1 MVGMKEGDN
10 GEKVPNCVPKSEKI
24 AAGAV
29 KLIKQADFRSNP
41 SSQDGCISKDW
52 IPYQGPKG
60 GEGWQSTSNPDD
72 VRYVDEP
79 PGEVHS
85 DYQDMA
91 DEWGDGNN
99 ESESER
105 RPDGGVEV
113 PDEGVEQRD
122 EGYFVSAPPEPERD
136 IPSFQEDET
145 VTELIE
151 TTNSEPEEGFSVQR
165 NLDTYDTEQDDA
177 WLVGMTSVNISAKD
191 GLSKADVV
199 NFYEEY
205 QSVLE
210 ETPALRIGGYHFEDG
225 DKISIDL
232 TVALTDREEA
242 ESLGSELN
250 QESIINPAV
259 ALGEDD
265 WENGSIKNWW

>member
-24 AAGAV
+24 AAEAV

-85 DYQDMA
+85 DYQDMV

-105 RPDGGVEV
+105 KPDGGVEV

-122 EGYFVSAPPEPERD
+122 EGYFVASPPNPEED
-136 IPSFQEDET
+136 IPSFEENET
-145 VTELIE
+145 VTELID
-151 TTNSEPEEGFSVQR
+151 TTNSEPEEGFSVHR
-165 NLDTYDTEQDDA
+165 NLDTYDITQDDA
-177 WLVGMTSVNISAKD
+177 WIVGTASIEVSAD
-191 GLSKADVV
+191 EGLTKEDVTE
-199 NFYEEY
+199 FYQEF
-205 QSVLE
+205 QPVLE
-210 ETPALRIGGYHFEDG
+210 ETPALRIGGYHFESG
-225 DKISIDL
+225 EKISIDL
-232 TVALTDREEA
+232 SVALTD
-242 ESLGSELN
+242 
-250 QESIINPAV
+250 QEKASR
-259 ALGEDD
+259 
-265 WENGSIKNWW
+265 